1 MAGLRFTHHSIR
13 RGRADSAG
21 PRDRRCLPGDAA
33 LLRARRAPSFSV
45 LSAWIYNSIFWRGGG
60 GGGQEAF
67 ASPAY
72 ARQVMLIAH
81 IYVYI
86 CACVDIYVYM
96 INLAKFAQL
105 RARPGGWL
113 GSSPALRWELPA
125 LLARFPVPELGTG

>member
-60 GGGQEAF
+60 VGEGKKHLLLQRTHG
-67 ASPAY
+67 
-72 ARQVMLIAH
+72 RLCLLH
-81 IYVYI
+81 IYTY
-86 CACVDIYVYM
+86 IYVRVWIYM
-96 INLAKFAQL
+96 YI
-105 RARPGGWL
+105 
-113 GSSPALRWELPA
+113 
-125 LLARFPVPELGTG
+125 